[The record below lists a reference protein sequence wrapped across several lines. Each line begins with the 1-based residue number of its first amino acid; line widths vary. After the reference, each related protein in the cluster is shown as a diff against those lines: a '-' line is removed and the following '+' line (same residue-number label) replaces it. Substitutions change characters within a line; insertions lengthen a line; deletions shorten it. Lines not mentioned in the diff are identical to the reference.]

1 MLGFLQRIGKSLML
15 PIAVLPAAGL
25 LLRFGQPDLLDIPF
39 IANAGD
45 AIFANLA
52 LIFAIGVAM
61 GFAKD
66 NNGAAALAGAIG
78 YLVLTNGAA
87 ALDESINMGVLG
99 GIITG
104 IVAGL
109 LYNRFH
115 DVKLPEWLGFFSGR
129 RFVPIVTSV
138 AMVIIAGIAG
148 VIWPPIQAGI
158 DGLGNWIIDL
168 GAIGSGIFG
177 VLNRLLIPLG
187 LHHVLNSLFWFEFGE
202 FTNNAGEIVS
212 GDIARFFAGDPT
224 AGGYMTGFFP
234 VMMFGLPAAA
244 FAIIAA
250 AKPERRKAVSGMFIG
265 LALTSFLTG
274 ITEPIE
280 FSFMFVAPL
289 LYGVHAILTGISMW
303 LTSLLGIRDGFTFSA
318 GGIDYLLNFNIAE
331 KPLLLLLIGIIY
343 AAIYFVVFYFLIK
356 AFNLKTPGREDDAEE
371 VNPAAAPTAGNDKY
385 EQMASHFIQDIG
397 GKENITAI
405 DNCATRLRL
414 NVKDMTKVQ
423 DSSLKTHGAKGVMK
437 LNKTNLQIIVG
448 TEVEFVADA
457 MKRLDGAAV
466 LSAPAPEMEAAH
478 ETEGLNPL
486 SEKDFVMPVDGKIIP
501 ITEVEDQVFSQK
513 MMGDG
518 FAIVPSKGS
527 VVSPVDGEIIN
538 VFPTKHAIGIKSV
551 QGYEILIHVGLD
563 TVQLN
568 GQGFDVLVEEGQQ
581 VTKGQELL
589 KFDLD
594 FIEKSA
600 TSAVTPVIFTNLTK
614 LNIKKNDHVKQG
626 ESGILSIE

>member
-25 LLRFGQPDLLDIPF
+25 LLRFGQPDLFDIPF
-39 IANAGD
+39 IASAGD

-66 NNGAAALAGAIG
+66 NNGAAALSGAIG
-78 YLVLTNGAA
+78 YLVLTSGAEA
-87 ALDESINMGVLG
+87 INKDINMGVLG

-148 VIWPPIQAGI
+148 FAWPPVQAAI
-158 DGLGNWIIDL
+158 DSLGTWIIDL
-168 GAIGSGIFG
+168 GAIGSGIYG

-202 FTNNAGEIVS
+202 YAGKT

-250 AKPERRKAVSGMFIG
+250 AKPEKRKTVSGMFIG

-289 LYGVHAILTGISMW
+289 LYVVHALLTGVSMW
-303 LTSLLGIRDGFTFSA
+303 LTSVLGIRDGFTFSA
-318 GGIDYLLNFNIAE
+318 GFMDYLLNFNIAE
-331 KPLLLLLIGIIY
+331 KPLWLIGIGLIY
-343 AAIYFVVFYFLIK
+343 AVIYFVLFYTLIK
-356 AFNLKTPGREDDAEE
+356 AFNLKTPGREDSVEDESTTPSKA
-371 VNPAAAPTAGNDKY
+371 VGNDKY
-385 EQMASHFIQDIG
+385 EQMANYFIHDIG
-397 GKENITAI
+397 GKENITVI

-414 NVKDMTKVQ
+414 NVKDMTKV
-423 DSSLKTHGAKGVMK
+423 DDASLKAHGAKGVMK

-448 TEVEFVADA
+448 TQVEFVADA
-457 MKRLDGAAV
+457 MKRWDGKVEAPSAASV
-466 LSAPAPEMEAAH
+466 TSSPQ
-478 ETEGLNPL
+478 TEGRSPL
-486 SEKDFVMPVDGKIIP
+486 SDKDFVMPLEGKIIP
-501 ITEVEDQVFSQK
+501 ITEVEDEVFSQK

-518 FAIVPSKGS
+518 FAILPVKGS
-527 VVSPVDGEIIN
+527 VVSPVDGKIVN
-538 VFPTKHAIGIKSV
+538 VFPTKHAIGIQST

-568 GQGFDVLVEEGQQ
+568 GEGFTALVNEGDSI
-581 VTKGQELL
+581 TKGQEILE
-589 KFDLD
+589 FDLD

-600 TSAVTPVIFTNLTK
+600 ASTVTPVLFTNLTK
-614 LNIKKNDHVKQG
+614 LTVKKQGQVNQG
-626 ESGILSIE
+626 ESGLLSIE

>member
-25 LLRFGQPDLLDIPF
+25 LLRFGQPDLLDIAF

-45 AIFANLA
+45 AIFSNLA

-66 NNGAAALAGAIG
+66 NNGSAALAGAIG
-78 YLVLTNGAA
+78 YLVLTNGTQAI
-87 ALDESINMGVLG
+87 DENINMGVLG
-99 GIITG
+99 GIIAG
-104 IVAGL
+104 IIAGL

-138 AMVIIAGIAG
+138 AMVLLAGIAG
-148 VIWPPIQAGI
+148 FAWPPIQAGI
-158 DGLGNWIIDL
+158 DSLGNGIIEL
-168 GAIGSGIFG
+168 GAIGSGLFG
-177 VLNRLLIPLG
+177 FLNRLLIPLG

-202 FTNNAGEIVS
+202 YAGKT
-212 GDIARFFAGDPT
+212 GDIARFFAGDPS

-234 VMMFGLPAAA
+234 IMMFGLPAAA
-244 FAIIAA
+244 FAIIAT
-250 AKPERRKAVSGMFIG
+250 AKPEKRKAVSGMFIG

-289 LYGVHAILTGISMW
+289 LYGVHAVLTGLSMW
-303 LTSLLGIRDGFTFSA
+303 ITSLLGIRDGFTFSA
-318 GGIDYLLNFNIAE
+318 GGIDFLLNFNIAE
-331 KPLLLLLIGIIY
+331 KPLLLLLIGVIY
-343 AAIYFVVFYFLIK
+343 AVIYFVLFYFLIK
-356 AFNLKTPGREDDAEE
+356 AFNLKTPGREEDVEQETQDS
-371 VNPAAAPTAGNDKY
+371 AAIGKDKY
-385 EQMASHFIQDIG
+385 EQMAHSFINDIG
-397 GKENITAI
+397 GKDNITGI

-414 NVKDMTKVQ
+414 NVKDMNKVN
-423 DSSLKTHGAKGVMK
+423 DSSLKAHGAKGVMK
-437 LNKTNLQIIVG
+437 INKTNLQIIVG
-448 TEVEFVADA
+448 TDVEFVADA
-457 MKRLDGAAV
+457 MKRVDGKAEH
-466 LSAPAPEMEAAH
+466 APISPGTTAPS
-478 ETEGLNPL
+478 ETAGLTPL
-486 SEKDFVMPVDGKIIP
+486 SDKDFVMPIEGSIIP

-518 FAIVPSKGS
+518 FAIVPSKGT
-527 VVSPVDGEIIN
+527 VVSPIDGEIMNI
-538 VFPTKHAIGIKSV
+538 FPTKHAIGIKSK

-568 GQGFDVLVEEGQQ
+568 GEGFNVLVQEGEKI
-581 VTKGQELL
+581 TKGQELL
-589 KFDLD
+589 TFDLD
-594 FIEKSA
+594 FIKKSA

-614 LNIKKNDHVKQG
+614 LNVKKQG
-626 ESGILSIE
+626 SVRQGDSGILTID

>member
-1 MLGFLQRIGKSLML
+1 MLGFSQRIGKSLML

-25 LLRFGQPDLLDIPF
+25 LLRFGQPDLLDIAF

-52 LIFAIGVAM
+52 LIFAMGVAI

-66 NNGAAALAGAIG
+66 NNGAAALSGAIG
-78 YLVLTNGAA
+78 YLVLTNGTQ
-87 ALDESINMGVLG
+87 ALDENINMGVLG
-99 GIITG
+99 GIIAG
-104 IVAGL
+104 IIAGL

-115 DVKLPEWLGFFSGR
+115 NVKFPEWLGFFSGR
-129 RFVPIVTSV
+129 RFIPIVTSV
-138 AMVIIAGIAG
+138 AMVILAGIAG
-148 VIWPPIQAGI
+148 FAWPPVQAAI

-168 GAIGSGIFG
+168 GAIGSGLFG
-177 VLNRLLIPLG
+177 LLNRLLIPLG

-202 FTNNAGEIVS
+202 FAGKT

-234 VMMFGLPAAA
+234 IMMFGLPAAA
-244 FAIIAA
+244 FAIIAT
-250 AKPERRKAVSGMFIG
+250 AKPEKRKAVSGMFIG

-289 LYGVHAILTGISMW
+289 LYGVHAVLTGLSMW
-303 LTSLLGIRDGFTFSA
+303 VTSLLGIRDGFTFSA

-331 KPLLLLLIGIIY
+331 KPLLLLFIGLIY
-343 AAIYFVVFYFLIK
+343 AVIYFTIFYLLIK
-356 AFNLKTPGREDDAEE
+356 ALNLKTPGREDDVEE
-371 VNPAAAPTAGNDKY
+371 ENQVSSTAVGNDKY
-385 EQMASHFIQDIG
+385 EQMANYFINDIG
-397 GKENITAI
+397 GKENISII

-414 NVKDMTKVQ
+414 SIKEMDKVN
-423 DSSLKTHGAKGVMK
+423 DSALKAHGAKGVMK

-448 TEVEFVADA
+448 TDVEFVADA
-457 MKRLDGAAV
+457 MKRLDGTAV
-466 LSAPAPEMEAAH
+466 NTPVAS
-478 ETEGLNPL
+478 ETTSPSKTVGRTQLND
-486 SEKDFVMPVDGKIIP
+486 KDFVMPIEGKIIP

-518 FAIVPSKGS
+518 FAVVPTKGS
-527 VVSPVDGEIIN
+527 VVSPVNGEIIN
-538 VFPTKHAIGIKSV
+538 VFPTKHAIGIKSK

-568 GQGFDVLVEEGQQ
+568 GEGFTVLVQEGEQI
-581 VTKGQELL
+581 TKGQELL

-594 FIEKSA
+594 FIKKSA
-600 TSAVTPVIFTNLTK
+600 TSTVTPVIFTNLTK
-614 LNIKKNDHVKQG
+614 LNVKKQGSVKQG
-626 ESGILSIE
+626 DSGVLSID

>member
-25 LLRFGQPDLLDIPF
+25 LLRFGQPDLLDIAF
-39 IANAGD
+39 IAKAGD
-45 AIFANLA
+45 AVFSNLA

-66 NNGAAALAGAIG
+66 SNGAAALAGAIG
-78 YLVLTNGAA
+78 YLVLTNGAGA
-87 ALDESINMGVLG
+87 INEDINMGVLG
-99 GIITG
+99 GIISG

-109 LYNRFH
+109 LYNRYH

-138 AMVIIAGIAG
+138 SMVIIAGIAG
-148 VIWPPIQAGI
+148 FAWPPVQAAI
-158 DGLGNWIIDL
+158 DGLGNWIIGL
-168 GAIGSGIFG
+168 GAIGSGLFG
-177 VLNRLLIPLG
+177 FLNRLLIPLG

-202 FTNNAGEIVS
+202 YAGKS

-224 AGGYMTGFFP
+224 AGAYMTGFFP

-250 AKPERRKAVSGMFIG
+250 AKPEKRKAVSGMFIG

-280 FSFMFVAPL
+280 FSFMFIAPL
-289 LYGVHAILTGISMW
+289 LYGVHAILTGLSLW
-303 LTSLLGIRDGFTFSA
+303 LTSILGIRDGFTFSA

-331 KPLLLLLIGIIY
+331 KPLLLLLIGLVY
-343 AAIYFVVFYFLIK
+343 AVIYFVVFYALIK
-356 AFNLKTPGREDDAEE
+356 ALNLKTPGREDDVEE
-371 VNPAAAPTAGNDKY
+371 VKEDLFVAGNNKY
-385 EQMASHFIQDIG
+385 EQMANYFIHDIG
-397 GKENITAI
+397 GKDNITVI

-414 NVKDMTKVQ
+414 NVKDMDKVD
-423 DSSLKTHGAKGVMK
+423 DSSLKAHGAKGVMK

-457 MKRLDGAAV
+457 MKRLDGKGAN
-466 LSAPAPEMEAAH
+466 LSAAPEMTAPSAQA
-478 ETEGLNPL
+478 GLTSL
-486 SEKDFVMPVDGKIIP
+486 SSNDFVMPIEGQIIP
-501 ITEVEDQVFSQK
+501 ITDVEDPVFSQK

-518 FAIVPSKGS
+518 FAIIPTKGS
-527 VVSPVDGEIIN
+527 VVSPVDGEILN

-563 TVQLN
+563 TVKLN
-568 GQGFDVLVEEGQQ
+568 GEGFTALVKDGDK
-581 VTKGQELL
+581 VSKGQEIL
-589 KFDLD
+589 KFDME
-594 FIEKSA
+594 FIKNSA
-600 TSAVTPVIFTNLTK
+600 PSIVTPVIFTNLTK
-614 LNIKKNDHVKQG
+614 LNLNKQGSVKQG
-626 ESGILSIE
+626 DNGVLSIE

>member
-25 LLRFGQPDLLDIPF
+25 LLRFGQPDLLDIAF
-39 IANAGD
+39 IAKAGD
-45 AIFANLA
+45 AVFSNLA

-66 NNGAAALAGAIG
+66 SNGAAALAGAIG
-78 YLVLTNGAA
+78 YLVLTNGAGA
-87 ALDESINMGVLG
+87 INEDINMGVLG
-99 GIITG
+99 GIISG

-109 LYNRFH
+109 LYNRYH

-138 AMVIIAGIAG
+138 SMVIIAGIAG
-148 VIWPPIQAGI
+148 FAWPPVQAAI
-158 DGLGNWIIDL
+158 DGLGNWIIGL
-168 GAIGSGIFG
+168 GAIGSGLFG
-177 VLNRLLIPLG
+177 FLNRLLIPLG

-202 FTNNAGEIVS
+202 YAGKS

-224 AGGYMTGFFP
+224 AGAYMTGFFP

-244 FAIIAA
+244 FAIVAA
-250 AKPERRKAVSGMFIG
+250 AKPEKRKAVSGMFIG

-280 FSFMFVAPL
+280 FSFMFIAPL
-289 LYGVHAILTGISMW
+289 LYGVHAILTGLSLW
-303 LTSLLGIRDGFTFSA
+303 LTSILGIRDGFTFSA

-331 KPLLLLLIGIIY
+331 KPLLLLLIGLVY
-343 AAIYFVVFYFLIK
+343 AVIYFVVFYALIK
-356 AFNLKTPGREDDAEE
+356 ALNLKTPGREDDVEE
-371 VNPAAAPTAGNDKY
+371 VKEDLFVAGNNKY
-385 EQMASHFIQDIG
+385 EQMANYFIHDIG
-397 GKENITAI
+397 GKDNITVI

-414 NVKDMTKVQ
+414 NVKDMEKVN
-423 DSSLKTHGAKGVMK
+423 DSSLKAHGAKGVMK

-457 MKRLDGAAV
+457 MKRLDGKGANP
-466 LSAPAPEMEAAH
+466 SAAPEITAPSAQA
-478 ETEGLNPL
+478 GLTSL
-486 SEKDFVMPVDGKIIP
+486 SSNDFVMPIEGQIIP
-501 ITEVEDQVFSQK
+501 ITDVEDPVFSQK

-518 FAIVPSKGS
+518 FAIIPAKGA
-527 VVSPVDGEIIN
+527 VVSPVDGEILN

-563 TVQLN
+563 TVKLN
-568 GQGFDVLVEEGQQ
+568 GEGFTALVKDGDK
-581 VTKGQELL
+581 VSKGQEIL
-589 KFDLD
+589 KFDME
-594 FIEKSA
+594 FIQNSA
-600 TSAVTPVIFTNLTK
+600 PSIVTPVIFTNLTK
-614 LNIKKNDHVKQG
+614 LNLNKQGSVKQG
-626 ESGILSIE
+626 ESGVLSIE